1 MLELFKCELLF
12 IFAADRTPMEK
23 LGELKGTELKRHSL
37 PTFPRPRNP
46 TKMVVS
52 ICMFGGAVGVRRSCN
67 KKKHKIKWQRQKC
80 FIKIYM
86 SIICNCRKKK
96 KNAHAEGKDGKRDVK
111 TTPPTGRMSVFAG
124 GGGGRGPVRQWKLKT
139 VCRCRK

>member
-86 SIICNCRKKK
+86 SIICNCRKKRK
-96 KNAHAEGKDGKRDVK
+96 THTQKEKMEKEMLKR
-111 TTPPTGRMSVFAG
+111 RLL
-124 GGGGRGPVRQWKLKT
+124 RGV
-139 VCRCRK
+139 